1 MKPGK
6 LRTGDCIGVVSP
18 SWEGAAM
25 DAHRVERVGRQLE
38 SMGFRVKIGR
48 NGART

>member
-1 MKPGK
+1 MKPGT
-6 LRTGDCIGVVSP
+6 LGVVSP

-25 DAHRVERVGRQLE
+25 YAHRVERGVRQLE
-38 SMGFRVKIGR
+38 SMGFQVKIGR